1 MVSSTYWMVLVCNT
15 IGLQP
20 CGIGIKEQE
29 VVLGLLV
36 LLDHRGEVIMH
47 SRTVEGR
54 FQLIKSVRNSF
65 YLSSIYG
72 LLYQWESIRV
82 TRYFFNLN
90 TLILFGMITNSIIWP
105 SFKFRISELMTRL
118 DKIYRWRVELEERI
132 TNRWAFSSFKMS
144 RQRT

>member
-1 MVSSTYWMVLVCNT
+1 
-15 IGLQP
+15 
-20 CGIGIKEQE
+20 
-29 VVLGLLV
+29 
-36 LLDHRGEVIMH
+36 MH

-144 RQRT
+144 R